1 MRESRFVNLTNYC
14 IVEYMLEDLGSLD
27 VVNDDFILL
36 QNDHID
42 AHQIFNPDG
51 SFTSTRNIQDVTAVP
66 IEGSRYA

>member
-27 VVNDDFILL
+27 FVNDDFILL

-42 AHQIFNPDG
+42 AHQIFNP
-51 SFTSTRNIQDVTAVP
+51 S
-66 IEGSRYA
+66 